1 MDLIQR
7 EEPVMADDDKT
18 TANEKRTETIRRRK
32 EERRTEKLDE
42 MREQV
47 ADGTLVVR
55 QMTDEEREGG
65 SGPLRR
71 TD

>member
-7 EEPVMADDDKT
+7 EEPDMADDDKT